1 MVLKTSG
8 RNFIRFVHSHT
19 TFQTNAT
26 RPQPLINATCRV
38 PTSKLEMVT
47 LIVATTYDPAS
58 INPATALLAMPGWTT
73 GPILPPNI
81 KSFTNQQTR
90 LIQHDVSIVKEDDLD
105 SRWEEATGEVVDE
118 VIFLSR
124 HTAASNRPALTV
136 HPIGVLHLKEGE
148 SPPHGG
154 KAGWAALP
162 SPRIGPW
169 LRLLKKMA
177 EAHSL
182 VPEFEITLEGTHH
195 GPITSKPTMFLEIG
209 DTEEYWKRQDAAQVI
224 ALLIWEGLGLGGC
237 EAVGNWNSETGKR
250 TVLLGIGGG
259 HYAPRHVD
267 VVFNA
272 CEVFYDTR
280 SDDEWDK
287 EDVENHSCGYSN
299 ETQKQLLDNS
309 HDIVAKMNSLEKCS
323 PNPLKT
329 KSLKDRNCKLEDSE
343 LRNDPEA
350 NQDVEET
357 SRDEVATSEN
367 VLKESLTLEDE
378 QKPLNNS
385 NKNNK
390 RTPALKTE
398 LEETVDPEKAQEKFS
413 SVSTK
418 TSQGLFGETSFS
430 AAEPVS
436 GHITYSGQ
444 IVFSGSLSVRSDA
457 STTSGRS
464 FAFPVYC
471 FWLILAL
478 CETQKERHI

>member
-1 MVLKTSG
+1 
-8 RNFIRFVHSHT
+8 
-19 TFQTNAT
+19 
-26 RPQPLINATCRV
+26 
-38 PTSKLEMVT
+38 MVT

-58 INPATALLAMPGWTT
+58 INPAAALLAMPGWTT
-73 GPILPPNI
+73 GPTLPPNI

-195 GPITSKPTMFLEIG
+195 GPITNKPTMFLEIG

-224 ALLIWEGLGLGGC
+224 ALLIWEGLGLGGG
-237 EAVGNWNSETGKR
+237 EAVGSWNSETGKR
-250 TVLLGIGGG
+250 KVLLGIGGG

-267 VVFNA
+267 VVFNVY
-272 CEVFYDTR
+272 ELFYDTR
-280 SDDEWDK
+280 SGDEWDK
-287 EDVENHSCGYSN
+287 DNNGDHSCGDSN
-299 ETQKQLLDNS
+299 ETGKKLNS
-309 HDIVAKMNSLEKCS
+309 HDIVDTRDPIEKVDPS
-323 PNPLKT
+323 PLKT
-329 KSLKDRNCKLEDSE
+329 ERVSLIDDTE
-343 LRNDPEA
+343 LCNDHKA
-350 NQDVEET
+350 NRDVEIS

-367 VLKESLTLEDE
+367 VLKEYLTLEDVLLRKSPPQE
-378 QKPLNNS
+378 KG
-385 NKNNK
+385 K
-390 RTPALKTE
+390 RSLDTTALKTE
-398 LEETVDPEKAQEKFS
+398 LEETEDPEKAEKKFS

-418 TSQGLFGETSFS
+418 TSQGLFRETSFS

-436 GHITYSGQ
+436 GHITYSGP